1 VISQDQYRV
10 VFDLSQKGF
19 QWWFPA
25 FGLIFVAGGGIMIWL
40 GRRNQWPRSRKF
52 VGYFMVGFACL
63 WSGLAF
69 TTMFTEYSNLRSE
82 YRKGQFSVVEGL
94 VSNFRPMPYEGHQQE
109 CFTVQSQTFCYSDY
123 VVTGGFSNATSHGGP
138 IREGLPVRVSY
149 IGGAIVR
156 LEVRSDALP
165 SAAER
170 AESAKA
176 AQKDWQQREEKDPVL
191 DRMTLGFAAAAVFL
205 TAWWNV
211 QPRRFMRF
219 WVKPPY
225 KPLTVVLFRLFFAAN
240 LVGAI
245 SYLVG
250 QVNRHQR
257 STSQY
262 FAAAEIAA
270 AWISVIWAMVTV
282 MLWLARRRD
291 RSGNSPN
298 SLEFKVK

>member
-25 FGLIFVAGGGIMIWL
+25 FGLIFVAVGGVIIWL
-40 GRRNQWPRSRKF
+40 GRRNRWPRSRKF
-52 VGYFMVGFACL
+52 VGYFMIGFACL

-69 TTMFTEYSNLRSE
+69 ATIFAEYSSLRSA

-94 VSNFRPMPYEGHQQE
+94 ISNFRPMPYEGHQEE
-109 CFTVQSQTFCYSDY
+109 CFSVQSQTFCYSDY
-123 VVTGGFSNATSHGGP
+123 VVTGGFNNATSHGGP
-138 IREGLPVRVSY
+138 IHLGLAVRVSY

-156 LEVRSDALP
+156 LEVRGDALP

-170 AESAKA
+170 TESAKA
-176 AQKDWQQREEKDPVL
+176 ARKDWQQREEKDPVL

-205 TAWWNV
+205 TAWWNL
-211 QPRRFMRF
+211 QPQRFMRF
-219 WVKPPY
+219 WLKPPY

-240 LVGAI
+240 LIGAV

-262 FAAAEIAA
+262 LAAAEIAA
-270 AWISVIWAMVTV
+270 AWISVIWVMVTV

-291 RSGNSPN
+291 QNGDSPN
-298 SLEFKVK
+298 TLDFKVK